1 MNDFNCSLHDLLID
15 QRDQQL
21 HCRRLRRLDLKG
33 RGLHGTLP
41 EKLATCI
48 EMETLH
54 LGYNSL
60 KGMIPR
66 AFKFMTKLKNLS
78 LNYCELTGELPA
90 ELGEL
95 KNLERLCLDNNKL
108 KGSIPSRFGG
118 LSGGEKEEMKDLTKR
133 KEEAK
138 NSGSKMGKEDEAR
151 LDELKRLHKD
161 AGLMKLKDLFLNN
174 NQLSGAI
181 PDTLANCR
189 ALEKVDLTNNRLTG
203 TVPPAWLD
211 EKQWLNLEFFRL
223 YNNEHMTQDSGR
235 LEQLE
240 QIARDGDAYWE
251 RVVDKSKWRF
261 VRLEASR
268 SPSRSPGDGPA

>member
-1 MNDFNCSLHDLLID
+1 
-15 QRDQQL
+15 
-21 HCRRLRRLDLKG
+21 
-33 RGLHGTLP
+33 
-41 EKLATCI
+41 
-48 EMETLH
+48 
-54 LGYNSL
+54 
-60 KGMIPR
+60 
-66 AFKFMTKLKNLS
+66 LS

-95 KNLERLCLDNNKL
+95 KNLERLRLDNNKL
-108 KGSIPSRFGG
+108 IGSIPSMFGG
-118 LSGGEKEEMKDLTKR
+118 LSDGEKREKGKLEKQ

-138 NSGSKMGKEDEAR
+138 NSGSKMEKDDEAR
-151 LDELKRLHKD
+151 LKELIRLHKE
-161 AGLMKLKDLFLNN
+161 AGLTKLKDLFLNN

-211 EKQWLNLEFFRL
+211 EKQWLNLEFFKL
-223 YNNEHMTQDSGR
+223 YSNEHMTQDSGR

-240 QIARDGDAYWE
+240 QIARDGDEYWK